1 MDRKEKNRQRRQ
13 DALTARHPRHLETR
27 YRRRLLEWIRA
38 IGRLVDEEVQS
49 ILARH
54 ADEIDYLART
64 DSQEIIVEEIER
76 RIGGI
81 RVVAERTWTD
91 REIEDFTTE
100 IAGQMDLFEKNQ
112 ITQQWSAV
120 AGVDPIL
127 GDRLTA
133 GLIHEF
139 SMENLRL
146 IKDMP
151 DEFLRQVQDELVDAT
166 RSGTRASDF
175 SEIVQERLK
184 VGESRARLIAR
195 DQIASMN
202 GALTEIR
209 QRELGITEFVWSA
222 SDDERVRDLHDE
234 RDGQTFSWDHE
245 FNETPDDGPPGRPIN
260 CRCVS
265 VPVIPD

>member
-1 MDRKEKNRQRRQ
+1 
-13 DALTARHPRHLETR
+13 
-27 YRRRLLEWIRA
+27 
-38 IGRLVDEEVQS
+38 VSEEVDK

-54 ADEIDYLART
+54 GDEIDYLART
-64 DSQEIIVEEIER
+64 DSQEIIVEDIKR

-91 REIEDFTTE
+91 REIEDYTTE
-100 IAGQMDLFEKNQ
+100 IAGQMDLFEKRQ
-112 ITQQWSAV
+112 LTQQWSV
-120 AGVDPIL
+120 VKGVDPL
-127 GDRLTA
+127 MNDRLTA
-133 GLIHEF
+133 GLIREF

-151 DEFLRQVQDELVDAT
+151 DAFLRQVQDELVDAT
-166 RSGTRASDF
+166 RSGTRAENFQD
-175 SEIVQERLK
+175 IIQERLK

-209 QRELGITEFVWSA
+209 QRELGITEFEWS
-222 SDDERVRDLHDE
+222 SSQDERVRELHDE
-234 RDGQTFSWDHE
+234 RDGERFSWDHT

-260 CRCVS
+260 CRCVA
-265 VPVIPD
+265 VPIIPD